1 MIDAMQVVVHRIVRL
16 RDGRL
21 MGFAQYGSLDGFPIV
36 NAHGG
41 RVCRLDVAAAHA
53 VAAETGVRLI
63 SPDRPGV
70 APRFANPQRH
80 LEYS

>member
-41 RVCRLDVAAAHA
+41 LACRLDVAAALLA
-53 VAAETGVRLI
+53 NVPFARFSCTKLRSSESTVRCRL
-63 SPDRPGV
+63 
-70 APRFANPQRH
+70 
-80 LEYS
+80 